1 MNEFDIFLALKVL
14 VCGLALVGCGYV
26 LGRDKGVK
34 IGGDK
39 TVDILCE
46 LGYLKHI
53 KKPDGNTELI
63 KLNGE
68 IE

>member
-39 TVDILCE
+39 TVDMLCD
-46 LGYLKHI
+46 LRYLQQS
-53 KKPDGNTELI
+53 N
-63 KLNGE
+63 
-68 IE
+68 